1 MLKNYYLL
9 ENRQNISSNASTS
22 RTGLSM
28 PKIYNKENY

>member
-9 ENRQNISSNASTS
+9 ENRQNNASTS